1 VDQSLQT
8 VVIVAMAL
16 LMLVVSTTDLSIDLL
31 RVDAEQLP
39 PWLTN
44 LTASIS
50 KDRDDEGKGQKR
62 VRRIVEAIIVL
73 VALAS
78 PAYILTRPGAGESAL
93 TWSVALWLTAVFWI
107 LWLVRRPRR
116 PIPGSAE
123 EPEWE
128 MNRAARR
135 ATARSAA
142 KRKRR

>member
-16 LMLVVSTTDLSIDLL
+16 LMLVVSTTDLSVDLL

-39 PWLTN
+39 LWLTN
-44 LTASIS
+44 LTATITN
-50 KDRDDEGKGQKR
+50 DRDGEGLGQKS
-62 VRRIVEAIIVL
+62 VRRIVEAIMTV

-78 PAYILTRPGAGESAL
+78 PAYILTRPGADESSF
-93 TWSVALWLTAVFWI
+93 TWSVALWLTAVLWV

-116 PIPGSAE
+116 PLPGSVE
-123 EPEWE
+123 ESEWE

-135 ATARSAA
+135 AAARSKA